1 MTGRKAA
8 VAPLDETEW
17 GAHLERVRRSGALL
31 SSARR
36 RWEAEERYLTA
47 VYADAINEVLAAG
60 VPIEAVAKDM
70 GVNVTTVNRLR
81 RRRTRGIG
89 CG

>member
-1 MTGRKAA
+1 MTGRKVVGA
-8 VAPLDETEW
+8 LMEESEW
-17 GAHLERVRRSGALL
+17 GAHLERVRRSGTLL

-47 VYADAINEVLAAG
+47 VYEDTTNEALAAG

-70 GVNVTTVNRLR
+70 GVNMTTVNRLR
-81 RRRTRGIG
+81 RRRTRGVG
-89 CG
+89 CD